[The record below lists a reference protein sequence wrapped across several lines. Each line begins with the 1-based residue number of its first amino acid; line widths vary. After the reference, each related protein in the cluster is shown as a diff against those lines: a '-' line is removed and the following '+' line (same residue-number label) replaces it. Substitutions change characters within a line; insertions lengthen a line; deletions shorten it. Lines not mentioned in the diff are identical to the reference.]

1 MALALH
7 YRQVLSTSE
16 ISKIVIFGRF
26 EVKSS
31 SEIVISRQSMV
42 SFKAAIGFLV

>member
-26 EVKSS
+26 EVK
-31 SEIVISRQSMV
+31 VISEV
-42 SFKAAIGFLV
+42 VVEFTTLHDKPFLVIL